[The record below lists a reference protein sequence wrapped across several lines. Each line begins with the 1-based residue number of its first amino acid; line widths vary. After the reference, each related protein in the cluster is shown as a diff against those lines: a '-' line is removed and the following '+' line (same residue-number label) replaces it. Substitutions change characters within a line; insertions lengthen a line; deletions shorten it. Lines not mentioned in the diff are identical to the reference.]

1 MTKKQSIN
9 ISIPKP
15 CHENWDTMSVNEQG
29 RHCGSCHK
37 TVVDFSLYTDKE
49 LFEFLKKAN
58 GNICGR
64 MNAYQVNRPIL
75 IAEQNRTLFHKL
87 FFGTALASWLGLTGT
102 ANAQSNKTHV
112 LTEQGNPRKMI
123 GHISTVQGN
132 APNKSCTVKGI
143 VNDSSLGSK
152 QPVPFAEMQLFDHGK
167 KIDSNYTDINGY
179 FSFKI
184 KNEYLSKNL
193 TLLFDYIGYEPE
205 TVNFVANSSVVTINL
220 NVNEL
225 REIMG
230 DIVVIDTLKALP
242 LNNPPDKTTVKPSD
256 TPYFPPHK

>member
-29 RHCGSCHK
+29 RHCGSCNK
-37 TVVDFSLYTDKE
+37 TVVDFSSYTDKE
-49 LFEFLKKAN
+49 LFEFFKKAN
-58 GNICGR
+58 GN
-64 MNAYQVNRPIL
+64 
-75 IAEQNRTLFHKL
+75 

-205 TVNFVANSSVVTINL
+205 TVNFVANSLVVTINL

-256 TPYFPPHK
+256 TPYFPHK